1 VSFPDSQQISIG
13 SDLPAIG
20 FFGGTGIFIENP
32 ALDMKSRSCQDRSV
46 KIEEL
51 RETAA
56 LAHLNLN
63 EDELSRAFPAFE
75 EMLGFFAA
83 MQAADRDLSPASGP
97 AAGISAVARTLP
109 SGRFRGDGELSSALA
124 ASNGGMRDG
133 GAAKAVVEAA
143 VEQML
148 DSAGERDGRFIVV
161 PNVL

>member
-1 VSFPDSQQISIG
+1 
-13 SDLPAIG
+13 
-20 FFGGTGIFIENP
+20 
-32 ALDMKSRSCQDRSV
+32 V

-56 LAHLNLN
+56 LAHLNLDEN
-63 EDELSRAFPAFE
+63 ELSGAFPAFE

-83 MQAADRDLSPASGP
+83 MQAADRDLPPAAGP

-109 SGRFRGDGELSSALA
+109 SGRFRGDGDPA
-124 ASNGGMRDG
+124 ASNSGRRDG
-133 GAAKAVVEAA
+133 EAANAAAKAGAKGAAEAAAFAA